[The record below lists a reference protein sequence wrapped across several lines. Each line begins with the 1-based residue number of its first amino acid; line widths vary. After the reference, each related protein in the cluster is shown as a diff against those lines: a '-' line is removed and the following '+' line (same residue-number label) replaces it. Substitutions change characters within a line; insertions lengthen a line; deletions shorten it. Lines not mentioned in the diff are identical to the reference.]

1 MWKQIVGDH
10 VVQIQTKITIYFG
23 IAQNLHLT
31 GMKVSISQII
41 ISFDVLTI
49 YLITIA
55 TNIQST
61 ADKYLMRIL
70 LVGGKKAL
78 TRECLQPD
86 TPFLEDLLTYL
97 LFL

>member
-31 GMKVSISQII
+31 GMKVSVSQI
-41 ISFDVLTI
+41 
-49 YLITIA
+49 ITIA